1 MKNSEEKYIVTSAL
15 PYVNGIKHLGN
26 LVGSLLPADV
36 YARYLKRKGKDVIYI
51 CGTDEHGTPAEVSAL
66 QENMP
71 VEEYCKKYY
80 EIQKRIYED
89 FHLDFTFFGRSSA
102 PENHKITQE
111 IFLKQW
117 ENGFIF
123 EKEDEQLYC
132 TIDERFLPDRYVI
145 GTCPHCGYERARG
158 DQCENCSALL
168 NPTELINPRCI
179 ICGQDKLEVRK
190 TKHLYLDL
198 PKLEPEVR
206 EWVEKQTHWPSVTKG
221 IAFKWLNEGLK
232 PRAIT
237 RNLKWGIK
245 VPLEGYEDL
254 RFYVWYDAPNAYI
267 GITMQWANSLGKPD
281 LWKEYWMNPN
291 TKLIQFLGSDNVP
304 FHAIMWPASLIAT
317 RDNYVLAHMIKG
329 FNWLTYEGG
338 KFSTSQNRGV
348 FTDQALEL
356 FPADYWRYY
365 LMLIA
370 PERQNTDFKWEG
382 FAEAVNK
389 DLLGALG
396 NLVNR
401 VVTFLNQHFEGKI
414 GPVDKDIPEIKD
426 LIGTL
431 EKGIS
436 DYVRE
441 MDAYEFQKTVV
452 ILRDLWQEGNK
463 FFQLMEPWK
472 LVKEDKEKAHV
483 VLSAAAHYVRAIA
496 ILSEP
501 FIPKTAEKIFGNLGL
516 EPLKVHELT
525 IDEANDFDV
534 LSGVRIS
541 EKPVILFKKIE
552 KKQVQELIKRFG
564 GREEKKEKKK
574 KKKKKAGEAE
584 KPGII
589 SYDEFSRLDIRI
601 GEIKSAE
608 KIEGSDTLLKLRVDI
623 GSEVRTIVS
632 GIGHLYK
639 PEEIVGKKTPVL
651 VNLKPKKLKGI
662 MSEGMLL
669 MTGSDDL
676 GWFFLVPEK
685 DVPPGTKIM

>member
-1 MKNSEEKYIVTSAL
+1 VSEESTEKYIVTSAL

-51 CGTDEHGTPAEVSAL
+51 CGTDEHGTPAEISAL
-66 QENMP
+66 KENLP

-80 EIQKRIYED
+80 EIQKRIYEG
-89 FHLDFTFFGRSSA
+89 FHLDFTYFGRSSA
-102 PENHKITQE
+102 PESHKITQE

-132 TIDERFLPDRYVI
+132 LIDERFLPDRYVV

-168 NPTELINPRCI
+168 NPTELINPRCT
-179 ICGQDKLEVRK
+179 ICGKDQIEVRK
-190 TKHLYLDL
+190 TRHLYLDL

-206 EWVEKQTHWPSVTKG
+206 EWVEKQTHWPAVTKG
-221 IAFKWLNEGLK
+221 IAMKWLNEGLK

-245 VPLEGYEDL
+245 VPLKGYEDL
-254 RFYVWYDAPNAYI
+254 RFYVWYDAPNSYI
-267 GITMQWANSLGKPD
+267 GITMQWANKIGKPEI
-281 LWKEYWMNPN
+281 WKKYWKDPDN

-338 KFSTSQNRGV
+338 KFSTSMNRGV

-389 DLLGALG
+389 DLLGSLG

-401 VVTFLNQHFEGKI
+401 VVSFLNKNFDGVIGK
-414 GPVDKDIPEIKD
+414 VDKNDPEVQA
-426 LIGTL
+426 LIRALKKGL
-431 EKGIS
+431 EN
-436 DYVRE
+436 YVKE
-441 MDAYEFQKTVV
+441 MDSYEFQKTVI
-452 ILRDLWQEGNK
+452 ILRDLWQEGNR
-463 FFQLMEPWK
+463 FFQQRAPWK
-472 LVKEDKEKAHV
+472 QVKENKEKAHV
-483 VLSAAAHYVRAIA
+483 TLSAVAHFVRGIA

-501 FIPKTAEKIFGNLGL
+501 FIPKTSETIFKNLGL
-516 EPLKVHELT
+516 DPSEVHLIT
-525 IDEANDFDV
+525 LDHVVDFDSLEGKKV
-534 LSGVRIS
+534 SS
-541 EKPVILFKKIE
+541 DPEILFQKIE

-564 GREEKKEKKK
+564 GREEKKKTKQKKK
-574 KKKKKAGEAE
+574 GNQKKGT
-584 KPGII
+584 I
-589 SYDEFSRLDIRI
+589 SYSEFSKLDIRI
-601 GEIKSAE
+601 GEIKTAE
-608 KIEGSDTLLKLRVDI
+608 KIEGSDKLLKLTIDI
-623 GSEVRTIVS
+623 GSELRTIVS
-632 GIGHLYK
+632 GIGHLYT
-639 PEEIVGKKTPVL
+639 PEELIGKKTPVL
-651 VNLKPKKLKGI
+651 VNLEPKKLKGI

-669 MTGSDDL
+669 MTGNDDI
-676 GWFFLVPEK
+676 GWYFLIPEK
-685 DVPPGTKIM
+685 DVPNGTKIM

>member
-1 MKNSEEKYIVTSAL
+1 
-15 PYVNGIKHLGN
+15 
-26 LVGSLLPADV
+26 
-36 YARYLKRKGKDVIYI
+36 
-51 CGTDEHGTPAEVSAL
+51 
-66 QENMP
+66 
-71 VEEYCKKYY
+71 
-80 EIQKRIYED
+80 
-89 FHLDFTFFGRSSA
+89 
-102 PENHKITQE
+102 
-111 IFLKQW
+111 
-117 ENGFIF
+117 
-123 EKEDEQLYC
+123 
-132 TIDERFLPDRYVI
+132 
-145 GTCPHCGYERARG
+145 
-158 DQCENCSALL
+158 
-168 NPTELINPRCI
+168 
-179 ICGQDKLEVRK
+179 
-190 TKHLYLDL
+190 
-198 PKLEPEVR
+198 
-206 EWVEKQTHWPSVTKG
+206 
-221 IAFKWLNEGLK
+221 
-232 PRAIT
+232 
-237 RNLKWGIK
+237 
-245 VPLEGYEDL
+245 
-254 RFYVWYDAPNAYI
+254 
-267 GITMQWANSLGKPD
+267 
-281 LWKEYWMNPN
+281 
-291 TKLIQFLGSDNVP
+291 
-304 FHAIMWPASLIAT
+304 
-317 RDNYVLAHMIKG
+317 
-329 FNWLTYEGG
+329 
-338 KFSTSQNRGV
+338 
-348 FTDQALEL
+348 
-356 FPADYWRYY
+356 
-365 LMLIA
+365 MLIA